1 MDNNMITITDED
13 NNTYEVEVLDIF
25 SVVGYEGKE
34 YILYTMNT
42 EVDENNIKA
51 YVSILKQNS
60 ENEYSLVKI
69 EDEKELRAVEE
80 AIKEVG
86 E

>member
-51 YVSILKQNS
+51 YVSILEQNS